1 MLKRLIIISFLFF
14 ISTHLLA
21 QMKLDK
27 KHFYETISSN
37 KLLLIDKELKH
48 LEDTTLMPK
57 QNAYRGA
64 LLMKK
69 AGLEN
74 KPIEKL
80 KFFKEGKELLETAIE
95 KDQQNVEWRFLRLM
109 IQENAPKL
117 LGYNS
122 NIQEDSEFI
131 KEHFNTLSTLL
142 QKIILDYA
150 NSSKELKFDE

>member
-1 MLKRLIIISFLFF
+1 MLRKILIIGLLLF

-27 KHFYETISSN
+27 QLFYETISSN
-37 KLLLIDKELKH
+37 KLVLIDKELEN
-48 LEDTTLMPK
+48 LENTISKPE
-57 QNAYRGA
+57 QNAYKGA

-74 KPIEKL
+74 KPSEKL
-80 KFFKEGKELLETAIE
+80 KFFKEGKELLEIAIE
-95 KDQQNVEWRFLRLM
+95 KDPQNVEWRFLRLM

-122 NIQEDSEFI
+122 NLKEDNQFI
-131 KEHFNTLSTLL
+131 KKHFNTLSTLL
-142 QKIILDYA
+142 RKIILDYA

>member
-1 MLKRLIIISFLFF
+1 MLKRLIIIGFLFF

-21 QMKLDK
+21 QMELDK

-37 KLLLIDKELKH
+37 KLLLIDRELKH
-48 LEDTTLMPK
+48 LENTTLIPN

-64 LLMKK
+64 LWMKK

-74 KPIEKL
+74 KSIEKL
-80 KFFKEGKELLETAIE
+80 KFFKKGKELLETAIE
-95 KDQQNVEWRFLRLM
+95 KDQQNVEWRFLRLI

-122 NIQEDSEFI
+122 NIQEDSVFI

-142 QKIILDYA
+142 QEIILDYA